1 MPASTSR
8 SRRARRAP
16 HDRQLRFLHA
26 QPGAVPGRAGRG
38 REGRA
43 QRRARRGGHL
53 STRAGTHRD
62 LAGAVHAERGRRV
75 AAGDPGLRGE
85 DSVARGVPRPP
96 GHRPGVRGQ
105 GGPCEDADARQ
116 GFRRAP
122 RRRGRLR
129 GPALALQSH
138 ALPFAR
144 DRALELPRAARD
156 HRVDRR
162 RRDHGSP
169 PSHAACRGRAVPSRV
184 DPHRAWPRPARQFP
198 EIHESLAMFTPQE
211 AINRLCDKRE
221 IFYDEMVDLMRQV
234 LEGKVTQVQFA
245 AILMGLHV
253 KTESVSEIAAAASVM
268 REFSTKVD
276 AAGVDHLV
284 DTCGTGGDKAHT
296 FNISTTAAFVAAAA
310 GARVAKHG
318 GRSVSSQSGSA
329 DVLESLGVNLALAP
343 EQVSLCLREVGL
355 GFMFA
360 PSHHP
365 AMKHAAPV
373 RKELGMRTILN
384 ILGPLTNPA
393 GAPNQVM
400 GVFHSDLVGIQARVL
415 KMLGSKHV
423 MTVHGSDGL
432 DEITLTGPTFVAEL
446 KHDFITEY
454 TIEPKQF
461 GIDTAPLEAIQVK
474 DAADSRARV
483 EAVLAN
489 EKGPSRDIVILN

>member
-1 MPASTSR
+1 
-8 SRRARRAP
+8 
-16 HDRQLRFLHA
+16 
-26 QPGAVPGRAGRG
+26 
-38 REGRA
+38 
-43 QRRARRGGHL
+43 
-53 STRAGTHRD
+53 
-62 LAGAVHAERGRRV
+62 
-75 AAGDPGLRGE
+75 
-85 DSVARGVPRPP
+85 
-96 GHRPGVRGQ
+96 
-105 GGPCEDADARQ
+105 
-116 GFRRAP
+116 
-122 RRRGRLR
+122 
-129 GPALALQSH
+129 
-138 ALPFAR
+138 
-144 DRALELPRAARD
+144 
-156 HRVDRR
+156 
-162 RRDHGSP
+162 
-169 PSHAACRGRAVPSRV
+169 
-184 DPHRAWPRPARQFP
+184 
-198 EIHESLAMFTPQE
+198 MFTAHE

-234 LEGKVTQVQFA
+234 MEGKVSQVQLA

-276 AAGVDHLV
+276 ASGLDNLV

-296 FNISTTAAFVAAAA
+296 FNISTASAFVAAAA

-329 DVLESLGVNLALAP
+329 DVLEGLGVNLALTP
-343 EQVSLCLREVGL
+343 QQVALSIREVGL

-400 GVFHSDLVGIQARVL
+400 GVFHADLVGIQARVL

-423 MTVHGSDGL
+423 ITVHGHDGL

-461 GIDTAPLEAIQVK
+461 GFDVAPIEAIQVK
-474 DAADSRARV
+474 DTAESKARV
-483 EAVLAN
+483 ESVLAN
-489 EKGPSRDIVILN
+489 EPGPSRDIVVLNAAAALYVSGVAPSLWDGVALARDAIASGAARAKLDHLVKFTRGFAG